1 MYYDGY
7 GYDHLGFKD
16 KFPIGPR
23 SGIYAIDIATRN
35 GEGSCLEALQEAIQ
49 PARQH
54 AALTADVER
63 VRSDEAIQ
71 PARQH
76 AALTA
81 DVERV
86 RNDTYNAS
94 IVETSMRQF

>member
-1 MYYDGY
+1 MMHWRAPQPQGT
-7 GYDHLGFKD
+7 HEIL
-16 KFPIGPR
+16 
-23 SGIYAIDIATRN
+23 S
-35 GEGSCLEALQEAIQ
+35 LQIRRTPEHVQYMCI
-49 PARQH
+49 H

-63 VRSDEAIQ
+63 VRIDEAIQ

-86 RNDTYNAS
+86 VYDYTRDDECNAS
-94 IVETSMRQF
+94 IVETSMRKF

>member
-1 MYYDGY
+1 MC
-7 GYDHLGFKD
+7 
-16 KFPIGPR
+16 I
-23 SGIYAIDIATRN
+23 
-35 GEGSCLEALQEAIQ
+35 
-49 PARQH
+49 H

-63 VRSDEAIQ
+63 VRIDEAIQ

-86 RNDTYNAS
+86 RNDECIQCNAS